1 MNDAARQA
9 ELYGRIWKEDPNY
22 GTAAHDVYDTVRHR
36 IAPHMGR
43 VLSGGDGVHV
53 VDFGAGDGRFIREMY
68 EQYRADTG
76 TGVDLHM
83 PAQRPDWMHWEQVP
97 MWESRARGH
106 FAISTDTLEHLPTDK
121 VDQSLRR
128 IAIAAPHGFLRISL
142 KEDRYGTERGLHL
155 HETVWPS
162 WRWLERIL
170 AAGIHPMSHR
180 TYFDVYD
187 YDEKREAALEVWY

>member
-9 ELYGRIWKEDPNY
+9 ELYGRIWKEDSNY
-22 GTAAHDVYDTVRHR
+22 GTAAHDVFDTVRHR
-36 IAPHMGR
+36 IAPHMSR
-43 VLSGGDGVHV
+43 VLLGGEHVHV
-53 VDFGAGDGRFIREMY
+53 VDFGAGNGRFLYEM
-68 EQYRADTG
+68 ADQQLLTSA
-76 TGVDLHM
+76 TGVDVYSPEKGPGWLHWDQS
-83 PAQRPDWMHWEQVP
+83 PIWDSV
-97 MWESRARGH
+97 ARGH